1 MFADGHPMKSTSPL
15 SGLSP
20 RAERIISRLSTM
32 TVIFLAAAA
41 AVLSFSGLRD
51 LSLNA
56 GFSPSIAWIL
66 PIVLDGMVV
75 TGSLGVVSSSLVG
88 VRTWYPWLLTL
99 IGVVASIAG
108 NIAVAPPNLASRLVH
123 AAGPA
128 TFALSIEGLLR
139 IYRASAM
146 ASAQRERARIEKER
160 IESERAERAEHRTAS
175 RAIASKDPIVPAV
188 EISGTP
194 KVSPS
199 QPKPSAGKTKELV
212 RALWEVNPDI
222 TGAEVAK
229 QLEMD
234 PSYARKILR
243 EIRGETGLI
252 ASYTAATEEQHIE
265 TPVPQANQFL
275 FPDDEPLS

>member
-1 MFADGHPMKSTSPL
+1 MKSTGPL
-15 SGLSP
+15 NGLSP
-20 RAERIISRLSTM
+20 RAERFISRLSTI

-41 AVLSFSGLRD
+41 AVLSFSGLRE

-56 GFSPSIAWIL
+56 GFSPQIAWIL

-88 VRTWYPWLLTL
+88 VGTWYPWLLTM

-146 ASAQRERARIEKER
+146 ASAQRERARLEKEQIEAER
-160 IESERAERAEHRTAS
+160 IARAEHRN
-175 RAIASKDPIVPAV
+175 ASKTITTKDSAV
-188 EISGTP
+188 SISDTNSSAKP
-194 KVSPS
+194 LMS
-199 QPKPSAGKTKELV
+199 QSKPSAGKTRESV
-212 RALWEVNPDI
+212 HAIWAVSPDI

-229 QLEMD
+229 QLEID
-234 PSYARKILR
+234 PSYARRILR
-243 EIRGETGLI
+243 ELREEAELKNPVKVGEPK
-252 ASYTAATEEQHIE
+252 TEAPSTQVNE
-265 TPVPQANQFL
+265 FL
-275 FPDDEPLS
+275 FPD